1 MDTIIAKA
9 EEKIQYLSSYEEIIR
24 IYYERER

>member
-9 EEKIQYLSSYEEIIR
+9 EEKIQYLNSYEEIIR